1 MGASF
6 RDMSTMRLVLVQ
18 TRCASVPSVWHP
30 FGIDDRYPE
39 GPRSRHF
46 LHYPPLRNLG
56 RAFGRAFGRIAAPL
70 WGVPRGSSL
79 DPEAW
84 YRRGHRRLERG
95 EPSMN
100 QHEREPSTTQST
112 PRWRVRPLARPDIT
126 TRQVG
131 IALYVAVSF
140 GVIVWA
146 AGLSR
151 DGIIVVM
158 VLAAFL
164 SAIGMKTEE
173 VAQATERLQRSV
185 DELAEPVAEIRDLLK
200 EAALARHIDAAR
212 R

>member
-1 MGASF
+1 
-6 RDMSTMRLVLVQ
+6 
-18 TRCASVPSVWHP
+18 
-30 FGIDDRYPE
+30 
-39 GPRSRHF
+39 
-46 LHYPPLRNLG
+46 
-56 RAFGRAFGRIAAPL
+56 
-70 WGVPRGSSL
+70 
-79 DPEAW
+79 
-84 YRRGHRRLERG
+84 
-95 EPSMN
+95 MN